1 LLELLVI
8 VRVPFLIIARPQV
21 SVPLNTL
28 PVAHYRKGGTTAHL
42 TLYPGRSLKKN
53 GLATNLSSNC
63 WLLLPCSCSLVPS
76 RSCPLVGG
84 KNGWVG
90 TRPLQL
96 HGQSDFGTLHVIVVE
111 F

>member
-1 LLELLVI
+1 MLPSHFSFSICALIYNSEAICDLIIIFSSNGITVLLELLVI

-53 GLATNLSSNC
+53 GLATYLSSNC
-63 WLLLPCSCSLVPS
+63 
-76 RSCPLVGG
+76 
-84 KNGWVG
+84 
-90 TRPLQL
+90 
-96 HGQSDFGTLHVIVVE
+96 
-111 F
+111 